1 MGKGKLVLAGIY
13 ALVLLVGVGLIISGG
28 AILWANTFMKDS
40 DGFYTSRW
48 VEVERDSHAITSD
61 PAEINVKHLGGL
73 LGWVESIEVKLA
85 AKNNSDK
92 GVFVGIAAE
101 EDLRD
106 YLNGV
111 EHDEIEEL
119 DLNHPVG
126 KPNITYRHFPGSSS
140 PDAPTDKDFWEASA
154 SGTGDQVLR
163 WGIES
168 GTYSVALMNQD
179 GTPGVD
185 ITASIGAN
193 VPVASGLGLWLTI
206 AGLILALLSF
216 LFLFVTL
223 RRSNI

>member
-1 MGKGKLVLAGIY
+1 MGKGKVFLVALY
-13 ALVLLVGVGLIISGG
+13 ALVLLVAVGLIISGG
-28 AILWANTFMKDS
+28 VILWGNTFMKDS

-48 VEVERDSHAITSD
+48 VEVERDSNAITSD
-61 PAEINVKHLGGL
+61 PAEIDVKHLGGL
-73 LGWVESIEVKLA
+73 LGWLEFIEVKLA
-85 AKNNSDK
+85 AKNNNDK

-101 EDLRD
+101 EDLQN

-126 KPNITYRHFPGSSS
+126 KPKITYRRFPGSSS

-154 SGTGDQVLR
+154 SGTGEQVLR

-179 GTPGVD
+179 GTSGVD

-193 VPVASGLGLWLTI
+193 VPVASGLGFWLTI

-216 LFLFVTL
+216 FFLYVTI